1 MGSLVMIFFLSFFG
15 LYKEFYTHT
24 NTQKHTHTM
33 SEIVEARGLLQTWDV
48 IITQDRVIVEPKC

>member
-1 MGSLVMIFFLSFFG
+1 MFFFPFLDFARSF
-15 LYKEFYTHT
+15 THT
-24 NTQKHTHTM
+24 NTHMHTHTM